1 MREVLSVRVEWI
13 YGSPK
18 ALQLRAQVMS
28 DPVCILE
35 EQVPVSYARSCS
47 RHRKLRGSENSTMRS
62 YVFVCFWFYFLGKL
76 EGF

>member
-18 ALQLRAQVMS
+18 ALQLRAQVVS

-47 RHRKLRGSENSTMRS
+47 LHRKLRDLRINNE
-62 YVFVCFWFYFLGKL
+62 VFCFCFCLFLVL
-76 EGF
+76 F

>member
-18 ALQLRAQVMS
+18 ALQLRAQVVS

-47 RHRKLRGSENSTMRS
+47 LHRKLRDLRSTMRS
-62 YVFVCFWFYFLGKL
+62 FVFVFVCFWFCF
-76 EGF
+76 